1 MSWNIK
7 IYNPSTATTT
17 DITNQVIE
25 IQANEK
31 LDAESNS
38 ISLTCKDIMS
48 VQKFKEITISKN
60 GVKRFA
66 GTIMNQSD
74 EDKGFKVTSL
84 ICVDWSFIF
93 THRTIAEDYQKD
105 DALQGKPKLILQDM
119 LSKGA
124 GEITTIN
131 MGAPSTIIDELEFP
145 YKQLMESIQK
155 VMDYVPDWHW
165 YVDPDKDFHLFKKYE
180 KDGVTFGADK
190 NGQYNF
196 RIDSL
201 KVDYLGEQQANRVWI
216 IGAKIAKP
224 NYIDVYHTGD
234 GKQRYF
240 DLPYEPNYTEIY
252 LDGVLKNSKI
262 EKNDDGLQDFL
273 INKKEKVFYIP
284 DYVTTPFTGEIRVH
298 FRPTGQVIDYFE
310 NPSHIDDY
318 GLYEKVVKNKD
329 ITDKLSARQYGKA
342 MIKRKS
348 TDKRLVSLSTTE
360 DVKVGERCPIDIN
373 YSHPEKGT
381 WNIQGDFVVI
391 SVSTNITAKHEV
403 RSVQLE
409 EIII

>member
-1 MSWNIK
+1 MSWK
-7 IYNPSTATTT
+7 IAIYDPSTATTT

-31 LDAESNS
+31 LNAESNS
-38 ISLTCKDIMS
+38 ISLTCKDISS
-48 VQKFKEITISKN
+48 VQKLKEITISKN
-60 GVKRFA
+60 DVKRFA
-66 GTIMNQSD
+66 GTIINQSD
-74 EDKGFKVTSL
+74 EDQGFKVTSL
-84 ICVDWSFIF
+84 KCVDWSFIF
-93 THRTIAEDYQKD
+93 THRSIAENYQKD
-105 DALQGKPKLILQDM
+105 DIFQGKPDLIIKDM
-119 LSKGA
+119 LSKA
-124 GEITTIN
+124 APEITTNN
-131 MGAPSTIIDELEFP
+131 MGAPSITIEELEFP
-145 YKQLMESIQK
+145 YKALMESVKK

-165 YVDPDKDFHLFKKYE
+165 HVDPDKDFHLFKKYE

-224 NYIDVYHTGD
+224 NFIDVYHTGD

-240 DLPYEPNYTEIY
+240 DLPYEPNYSEIY
-252 LDGVLKNSKI
+252 LDGTLMKSKL
-262 EKNDDGLQDFL
+262 EKNDDGNQDFL
-273 INKKEKVFYIP
+273 INKTEKVFYIP
-284 DYVTTPFTGEIRVH
+284 DNVSIPHTGEIRVH

-318 GLYEKVVKNKD
+318 GLYEKVIKNKD

-342 MIKRKS
+342 LIKRKS
-348 TDKRLVSLSTTE
+348 TDKRLVSLSTRE

-381 WNIQGDFVVI
+381 WNIQGGFVVI
-391 SVSTNITAKHEV
+391 AVTTNITAKYEV

-409 EIII
+409 EITL